1 MSLLR
6 CATFVLL
13 SWLWCLKW
21 RGWLPSLSGA
31 TTGAPWAHV
40 ALCTQLL
47 QPVEEHLDPD
57 FSGEVEKTKVDYY
70 PMVAWTTFLSLVY
83 LASITSEAFDQCA
96 WRLMD
101 MIYGLLELCSA
112 SAGDLVVFFCCIFDF
127 GALAR
132 GKGIEW

>member
-1 MSLLR
+1 MTPIFLE
-6 CATFVLL
+6 
-13 SWLWCLKW
+13 KW
-21 RGWLPSLSGA
+21 RRQKLIIIRWLLG
-31 TTGAPWAHV
+31 
-40 ALCTQLL
+40 Q
-47 QPVEEHLDPD
+47 
-57 FSGEVEKTKVDYY
+57 
-70 PMVAWTTFLSLVY
+70 TFLSLVY